1 MHAEIQAGVRRCR
14 ESCAYF
20 AFCGGGAP
28 VNKYFE
34 NGSFDSTETLFC
46 RLSKQAVLDVV
57 LGKLERPPAR
67 PHSLPTAHATRKRLS
82 LL

>member
-1 MHAEIQAGVRRCR
+1 MQADIAAGIERCR
-14 ESCAYF
+14 RTCPYF

-28 VNKYFE
+28 ANKYFE

-57 LGKLERPPAR
+57 LDKLERRQMQATVPLEAR
-67 PHSLPTAHATRKRLS
+67 
-82 LL
+82 